1 MKARWPHPLLLRP
14 TGRGQDLGLAGG
26 LSRVRCGCASQR
38 PVITAPACLRACAGV
53 LALAL
58 GVGGSTAWAQ
68 GAGEAQAAQGAQ
80 TGEETSSAPMPPTV
94 RQLLDW
100 ALATRDAGGRQMV
113 VVDKPQA
120 RIFVFDPQGRLLG
133 AAPVLLGSALGD
145 DSVPGIG
152 ERPLAKIRP
161 HERTTPAG
169 RFIAEPGRNAQGE
182 DIVWVDYASAVSMHR
197 VRTRVASERRLQ
209 RLASPVVADHRIS
222 YGCINLPV
230 RFYERVLRPAVRH
243 GAGAVVYVLPETRSP
258 ALVFGWSRTP
268 DVPRAAA
275 DPGERLT
282 AGAAPL

>member
-1 MKARWPHPLLLRP
+1 MKARLPHRLLPR
-14 TGRGQDLGLAGG
+14 LA
-26 LSRVRCGCASQR
+26 
-38 PVITAPACLRACAGV
+38 ACAGV

-58 GVGGSTAWAQ
+58 GVVSPPSWAQ
-68 GAGEAQAAQGAQ
+68 AGAAAA
-80 TGEETSSAPMPPTV
+80 TPPVSLPLPPPV

-100 ALATRDAGGRQMV
+100 SLATRDAGGRQMV
-113 VVDKPQA
+113 VVDKTRA
-120 RIFVFDPQGRLLG
+120 RIFVFDAQGRLLG
-133 AAPVLLGSALGD
+133 AAPVLLGSAVGD
-145 DSVPGIG
+145 DSVQGIG
-152 ERPLAKIRP
+152 ERPLAKIQP

-230 RFYERVLRPAVRH
+230 RFYEQVLRPAVHR
-243 GAGAVVYVLPETRSP
+243 GAGAVVYVLPETR
-258 ALVFGWSRTP
+258 AAAEVFGWSRTSGGP
-268 DVPRAAA
+268 QAAA

>member
-1 MKARWPHPLLLRP
+1 MKARLPHRLPPR
-14 TGRGQDLGLAGG
+14 LA
-26 LSRVRCGCASQR
+26 
-38 PVITAPACLRACAGV
+38 ACAGV

-58 GVGGSTAWAQ
+58 GVAAPPSRAQ
-68 GAGEAQAAQGAQ
+68 GGAAAA
-80 TGEETSSAPMPPTV
+80 APVTLSLPLPV

-100 ALATRDAGGRQMV
+100 ALATRDAGGRQLL
-113 VVDKPQA
+113 VVDKPRA
-120 RIFVFDPQGRLLG
+120 RIYVFDARGRLLG
-133 AAPVLLGSALGD
+133 AAPVLLGSAVGD
-145 DSVPGIG
+145 ESVPGIG
-152 ERPLAKIRP
+152 ERPLAQIQP

-230 RFYERVLRPAVRH
+230 RFYEQVLRPAVRR
-243 GAGAVVYVLPETRSP
+243 GAGAVVYVLPETRPP

-268 DVPRAAA
+268 DGPQAAA